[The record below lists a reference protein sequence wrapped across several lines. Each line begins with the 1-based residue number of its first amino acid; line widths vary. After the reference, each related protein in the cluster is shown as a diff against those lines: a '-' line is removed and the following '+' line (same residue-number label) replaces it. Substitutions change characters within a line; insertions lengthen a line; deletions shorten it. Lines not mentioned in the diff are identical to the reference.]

1 MALDKNLQKLERLL
15 SLMDSDSLTKED
27 FIKAFE
33 KVVDLVLKIQ
43 KEQQE
48 ALAGLEK
55 TYQALLKRVQSEHS
69 TSLSELKGKTN
80 QLFVGE
86 KLEEMGNNT
95 KKSFNELKTMINDS
109 IDKRLDEVDFKV
121 ANIKPVKG
129 DRGDPGISGPTSSKE
144 EMNIALKPII
154 EPIIEDFKKTM
165 EERISNIS
173 RGRWLGSGQSTIVPR
188 PMISISTDTTPAIS
202 GAINGS
208 NTAYVLPKAPVK
220 RSGEPFAVKVYLNGT
235 RQREGSSNDYTVV
248 GKTFT
253 MASAPLTGDI
263 IVCDLYH

>member
-1 MALDKNLQKLERLL
+1 MALELINKKNLQKLEKLL
-15 SLMDSDSLTKED
+15 SLMDEQTLTKED
-27 FIKAFE
+27 FTKAFE
-33 KVVDLVLKIQ
+33 KVVELVLRIQ

-55 TYQALLKRVQSEHS
+55 SFNALLARANKEHND
-69 TSLSELKGKTN
+69 SLKDLKGRTN

-86 KLEEMGNNT
+86 RLKEMDNNT
-95 KKSFNELKTMINDS
+95 KKSFNELKTMI
-109 IDKRLDEVDFKV
+109 LDEVDFKV
-121 ANIKPVKG
+121 TNIKPIKG
-129 DRGDPGISGPTSSKE
+129 DMGEQGIKGESAGALNQE
-144 EMNIALKPII
+144 EISTALKPII

-173 RGRWLGSGQSTIVPR
+173 RSRWLGSGQSVIVPR

-208 NTAYVLPKAPVK
+208 NKDFVLPKAPVK

-248 GKTFT
+248 GKTVTF
-253 MASAPLTGDI
+253 ASAPLTDDI
-263 IVCDLYH
+263 IVVDLYH